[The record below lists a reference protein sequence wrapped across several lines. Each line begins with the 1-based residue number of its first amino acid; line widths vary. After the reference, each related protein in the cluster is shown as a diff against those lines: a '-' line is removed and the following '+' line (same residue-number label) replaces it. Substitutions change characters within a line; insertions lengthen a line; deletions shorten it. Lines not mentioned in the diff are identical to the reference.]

1 MRLEPLVR
9 ISPYLFLTAGI
20 LSAGWCAGQVS
31 SQAPS
36 DKARPSSVR
45 SPKTGTPVATAEMP
59 PPTSAPSADVALQAP
74 VIDVLDFYGL
84 GKIPEARIRKVLGF
98 KEGDPFPRSKGDVE
112 ERLDDQ
118 PDIIES
124 HLEAVCCDDGKTVM
138 YVGIEEKGSPH
149 FDLREAPEGDV
160 ELPKEI
166 LSDYRDFLEA
176 YASAVRRDDAAEDL
190 TKGHSLMAD
199 PLAREIQLK
208 FFDLAK
214 NNMRQLREALRNS
227 SDDELRAAAVYVMT
241 YAADKH
247 TIIDDLQFALRD
259 ADPAV
264 RANGV
269 QGLVA
274 LLVYSR
280 LNPDVGIKI
289 EPTWFVEM
297 LNSLSWSDRDHALK
311 ALQLLTDNRDASTI
325 GLLRERALPALIEM
339 SRWKTLAHAL
349 PAFVLTGRVAGMT
362 DQQIQ
367 DAWTSG
373 DRETVIAAASGN
385 PKKKR

>member
-1 MRLEPLVR
+1 MRL
-9 ISPYLFLTAGI
+9 SPYPSPTYLLLAGCILFAGF
-20 LSAGWCAGQVS
+20 GFGQ
-31 SQAPS
+31 A
-36 DKARPSSVR
+36 
-45 SPKTGTPVATAEMP
+45 TPAAE
-59 PPTSAPSADVALQAP
+59 TTTAP
-74 VIDVLDFYGL
+74 VVDVLDFYGL

-124 HLEAVCCDDGKTVM
+124 HLEAVCCDAGKTIM

-149 FDLREAPEGDV
+149 FDIREAPEGDV
-160 ELPKEI
+160 ELPKGV
-166 LSDYRDFLEA
+166 LTNYRDFLDA
-176 YASAVRRDDAAEDL
+176 YASAVRRGATAEDL
-190 TKGHSLMAD
+190 THGHSLMAD
-199 PLAREIQLK
+199 PLAREIQMK

-214 NNMRQLREALRNS
+214 NDMRELRDALRNS
-227 SDDELRAAAVYVMT
+227 SDDEQRAAAVYVMS

-247 TIIDDLQFALRD
+247 AIVDDLQFALRD

-269 QGLVA
+269 QGLLA

-280 LNPDVGIKI
+280 LHPESGIKI
-289 EPTWFVEM
+289 EPTWFIEM
-297 LNSLSWSDRDHALK
+297 LNSLSWTDRDHALK
-311 ALQLLTDNRDASTI
+311 ALQILTDNRDAST
-325 GLLRERALPALIEM
+325 LSQLRERALPALIEM

-349 PAFVLTGRVAGMT
+349 PAFVLTGRLAGLT

-373 DRETVIAAASGN
+373 NRESVIAAVKTDPGS
-385 PKKKR
+385 KKKR